1 MDPGKIISGKRVLI
15 VDDEQDVLDT
25 LAGLLDMCKI
35 DTATSFEDGKRLLEN
50 SVYDVAILDI
60 MGVKGFDLLEIANK
74 RGIPTLMLTAHSLSA
89 ESLKK
94 SAEDGASYY
103 APKDKIDQIDIFV
116 ADVLE
121 AKQKNKSAWIKVF
134 ERLGHFYDRK
144 FGGPDWREK
153 EQEFWERRTKML
165 T

>member
-35 DTATSFEDGKRLLEN
+35 DTATSFEEGKRLLEN
-50 SVYDVAILDI
+50 GVYDVAILDI

-94 SAEDGASYY
+94 SAEAGASYY
-103 APKDKIDQIDIFV
+103 APKDEIDKIDLFV

-121 AKQKNKSAWIKVF
+121 ARQKNKSAWIKVF

-153 EQEFWERRTKML
+153 EQEFWERRTKTL